1 MKKRFCTFCENETDE
16 LHCEICGKRTIANKK
31 YAASD
36 EKSKGYFHDKTR
48 YQMMEEN
55 HVHKEIEKRKQQFY
69 KNRKEKKEMSFS
81 AEMTKTTIV
90 GILLV
95 LAVLIFTFLIGE

>member
-16 LHCEICGKRTIANKK
+16 LHCEIRGKRTIANKK

-36 EKSKGYFHDKTR
+36 EKSKGYSHDKTR

-69 KNRKEKKEMSFS
+69 KNRKEKSKSCKRRNWS
-81 AEMTKTTIV
+81 KIRHRKNK
-90 GILLV
+90 
-95 LAVLIFTFLIGE
+95 GEFY